1 MIVTGQAKLA
11 GVIGWPVSHSLSPAL
26 HGFWLEEHGVDG
38 VYVPL
43 AVCREDFSRAVDA
56 LRGMHFAGVN
66 VTIPHK
72 EAAFAV
78 AGDLSKDALA
88 AGAVNLLLFG
98 EGRLVGHNTDADGL
112 LHSLAEALGTEW
124 LKRQCAVILGAGGAA
139 RSALLACD
147 RLGAAAIFIV
157 TRRKPRGAALKDAL
171 QPHIGAAVTV
181 FGWEEW
187 PSAAKNARLLINAT
201 SAGMKG
207 QEPLDLSLEYLA
219 AGAAVCDLVYNPLP
233 TDLLRAASARGHR
246 VVDGLGMLMH
256 QAAPAFHAF
265 YGVEPRVTPS
275 LRMRLVDVLHN
286 AR

>member
-38 VYVPL
+38 AYLPL
-43 AVCREDFSRAVDA
+43 AVRREDFSRAIDA
-56 LRGMHFAGVN
+56 LRRMHFVGVN

-72 EAAFAV
+72 EAAFAL
-78 AGDLSKDALA
+78 ADDLSKDALA
-88 AGAVNLLLFG
+88 AGAVNLLLL
-98 EGRLVGHNTDADGL
+98 EENRLIGHNTDAEGL
-112 LHSLAEALGTEW
+112 RCSLAEALGTEW
-124 LKRQCAVILGAGGAA
+124 LKHQTAVVLGAGGAA

-147 RLGAAAIFIV
+147 RLGADAISIV
-157 TRRKPRGAALKDAL
+157 TRRKQRGTALRDAL
-171 QPHIGAAVTV
+171 QPKLGAPVTV

-187 PSAAKNARLLINAT
+187 PSAAENARLLINAT

-207 QEPLDLSLEYLA
+207 RETLDLPLEHVA

-233 TDLLRAASARGHR
+233 TELLRAASARGHR

-256 QAAPAFHAF
+256 QAEPAFHAF
-265 YGVEPRVTPS
+265 YGIEPRVTPS
-275 LRMRLVDVLHN
+275 LRARLETVLQN